1 MAYNGLT
8 AWIQFQEEQKR
19 QREEYAAAGMSPEA
33 IDAICKYDE
42 MVFKRDDAYKRHRT
56 ELPTTEQTK
65 DFSASDDS
73 CKWIY
78 RNISALSHND
88 KLFAATR
95 YGWIAEIDNDLLRE
109 SLAEL
114 TDEELEI
121 LTELAFDDDDIQVIA
136 RQYGQ
141 SRFQIYRKITKI
153 KKVLEKAHILPSPNT
168 LQ

>member
-78 RNISALSHND
+78 HDIGKLSYRDHHMGLSRFSWLDDIEDERLYEALV
-88 KLFAATR
+88 
-95 YGWIAEIDNDLLRE
+95 
-109 SLAEL
+109 SL
-114 TDEELEI
+114 TPKELEY
-121 LTELAFDDDDIQVIA
+121 LTARVFDKEPISEIA
-136 RQYGQ
+136 RQNGQ
-141 SRFQIYRKITKI
+141 KSHQLYYIFNKI
-153 KKVLEKAHILPSPNT
+153 KKILEKV
-168 LQ
+168 